1 MHIKRS
7 VGREFTEAIPDY
19 HRRNGVFMK
28 NIHKILFLTAA
39 LSCLTI
45 LPGTKSSAR
54 DFLLQDFQEQN
65 SGTSG
70 TTIPDSE
77 FMLNPVTS
85 PSLKGEEFNDK
96 VSLQY
101 DKEILQGNSHILEI
115 QDLEKNCDV
124 SIKSSD
130 TDVLTVEQ
138 LSNTSCSY
146 TGVGYGS
153 AKITVTIT
161 KTTAFFFKDR
171 KTIHANIHVTP
182 KAVSIMFRR
191 GTKKIALGNKNKKL
205 PFTIRPSISKEVPA
219 FKSLNKKI
227 VSVNKRGKITARRL
241 GTTYIT
247 ATLLN
252 GKSARCKIIV
262 LDEVQDDDEDEED

>member
-1 MHIKRS
+1 
-7 VGREFTEAIPDY
+7 
-19 HRRNGVFMK
+19 MK

-45 LPGTKSSAR
+45 LPGTKSSAQ
-54 DFLLQDFQEQN
+54 DFLLQEFNEQN
-65 SGTSG
+65 SDLAD

-77 FMLNPVTS
+77 FMLS
-85 PSLKGEEFNDK
+85 PFASSLKGSEFNEN
-96 VSLQY
+96 VSLKY
-101 DKEILQGNSHILEI
+101 NKEILQGDSHILEI

-124 SIKSSD
+124 SFKSSD

-146 TGVGYGS
+146 TGVGYGN

-171 KTIHANIHVTP
+171 KTINANIHVTP
-182 KAVSIMFRR
+182 KAVSIVFRR
-191 GTKKIALGNKNKKL
+191 GTKKIALGTKNKKL

-227 VSVNKRGKITARRL
+227 VSINKKGKITAKKL

-252 GKSARCKIIV
+252 GKSAKCKVIV
-262 LDEVQDDDEDEED
+262 LDEVQDDDEEEED